1 MSEYIDELRAMW
13 DDALAEAV
21 RNRANKNAAENGDVK
36 MSVREI
42 ERDGVNYGIGVY
54 LDSTLLENLTDKE
67 RVQMVKERVREL
79 GGQSFTAYDN
89 SGNTVSI
96 KIAESSEHFKNKNG
110 KKVSVTKDLAT
121 KYSKNRIK
129 QESVVLADEL
139 ITTAKSPKESSPRYP
154 HSWLDNYG
162 KNKWEQWTSYIQDKS
177 GNVWAATLHVANASS
192 GMKYLYDIDPI
203 KEVSPAEDTK
213 KVGQRGN
220 SRTSLLA
227 HSITD
232 SAGNVNTQSK
242 KSERDVDLTAK
253 YPQLNLNEDISEL
266 DGVPAIE
273 LTDGS
278 VLPITERDGR
288 YPTHVS
294 FIEANRI
301 DVDDLKSGGWIGNG
315 VYDPSFTSD
324 TQRYIERQQ
333 ARKRVAELTGK
344 QYEQFR
350 YSMRDVTTGD
360 TREELAQRRA
370 A

>member
-1 MSEYIDELRAMW
+1 MVNEAAEDAEYDITAYHVSMDGTFNVFDRNRLGENTVGYADDAATAATAYLGFWFSDHDASKPTRSYGMIPGDARQFQLKAEALYPIALQTLQDELLNEYISE
-13 DDALAEAV
+13 DAIEQYSAGEYSAIREATEEY
-21 RNRANKNAAENGDVK
+21 AAELQRMGYSGLKVQ
-36 MSVREI
+36 
-42 ERDGVNYGIGVY
+42 
-54 LDSTLLENLTDKE
+54 DS
-67 RVQMVKERVREL
+67 EL
-79 GGQSFTAYDN
+79 GGTSYVVFDPEQIKSADAVVYDD
-89 SGNTVSI
+89 
-96 KIAESSEHFKNKNG
+96 NG
-110 KKVSVTKDLAT
+110 KVIPL
-121 KYSKNRIK
+121 
-129 QESVVLADEL
+129 
-139 ITTAKSPKESSPRYP
+139 
-154 HSWLDNYG
+154 
-162 KNKWEQWTSYIQDKS
+162 
-177 GNVWAATLHVANASS
+177 
-192 GMKYLYDIDPI
+192 
-203 KEVSPAEDTK
+203 
-213 KVGQRGN
+213 
-220 SRTSLLA
+220 
-227 HSITD
+227 
-232 SAGNVNTQSK
+232 
-242 KSERDVDLTAK
+242 SERFNAKKNDIRYSARDLTDK

>member
-1 MSEYIDELRAMW
+1 MLR
-13 DDALAEAV
+13 
-21 RNRANKNAAENGDVK
+21 
-36 MSVREI
+36 SV
-42 ERDGVNYGIGVY
+42 
-54 LDSTLLENLTDKE
+54 
-67 RVQMVKERVREL
+67 
-79 GGQSFTAYDN
+79 
-89 SGNTVSI
+89 
-96 KIAESSEHFKNKNG
+96 
-110 KKVSVTKDLAT
+110 
-121 KYSKNRIK
+121 
-129 QESVVLADEL
+129 
-139 ITTAKSPKESSPRYP
+139 
-154 HSWLDNYG
+154 YG
-162 KNKWEQWTSYIQDKS
+162 KSDF
-177 GNVWAATLHVANASS
+177 A
-192 GMKYLYDIDPI
+192 MLYDIDQTAIGDMAETLRLFNDVNGANFDGLILDTETVVFNPAQI
-203 KEVSPAEDTK
+203 KYTSNKTPTASEDI
-213 KVGQRGN
+213 RYSN
-220 SRTSLLA
+220 
-227 HSITD
+227 
-232 SAGNVNTQSK
+232 
-242 KSERDVDLTAK
+242 RDVDLTAK

-315 VYDPSFTSD
+315 VYDPPFTSD